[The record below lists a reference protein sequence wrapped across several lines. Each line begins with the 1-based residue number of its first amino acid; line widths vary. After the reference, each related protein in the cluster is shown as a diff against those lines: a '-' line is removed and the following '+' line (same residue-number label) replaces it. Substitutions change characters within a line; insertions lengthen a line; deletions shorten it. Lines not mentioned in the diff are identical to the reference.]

1 MKEFRPRDKN
11 EWHRAQ
17 CTFKKKSD
25 IRRTVKCMYLEGS
38 SHGSHFCTAT
48 LLDIEVPLELP
59 AEFVTTDATSLSFH
73 LLYCG
78 SHWVP
83 LETWLHSYTECHWLF
98 APWRLHSVEVPALS
112 SCVVICFANCIFL
125 FIFCIIL
132 YHFAFCFAFLFL
144 SALFVITRSQTCQLF
159 HSTSFCRTLQVCQLY
174 YLVFSCTVLYH
185 VIRFDSATTSFFA
198 LFCIML

>member
-17 CTFKKKSD
+17 CTFKIKSD

-59 AEFVTTDATSLSFH
+59 AKFVTTDATSLSFH

-78 SHWVP
+78 GHWVP

-112 SCVVICFANCIFL
+112 SWVVLCFANCIFL
-125 FIFCIIL
+125 FTFCIIL
-132 YHFAFCFAFLFL
+132 YHLALCFAFFIILFL
-144 SALFVITRSQTCQLF
+144 CALFVITRSQTCQSLSSLCSVVHHF
-159 HSTSFCRTLQVCQLY
+159 PQVVSLP
-174 YLVFSCTVLYH
+174 TVLYCLLLH
-185 VIRFDSATTSFFA
+185 CSVSGYKVCLRLD
-198 LFCIML
+198 